1 MRHHIRKRSENTS
14 QGGNTSSSAEFLFHP
29 SRSFDTLR
37 CHGCAPAAV
46 IPKCTQAFRAAAPA
60 LSPFESLTS
69 DQRFCTS
76 EKQRRGTW
84 YRARRWTQRVHK
96 SLVDGGVSS
105 SLQDGKLLGSAYGSQ
120 APDLCY

>member
-1 MRHHIRKRSENTS
+1 MGLNVSK
-14 QGGNTSSSAEFLFHP
+14 LFAGL
-29 SRSFDTLR
+29 FGKKELR
-37 CHGCAPAAV
+37 ILMVGLDAAG
-46 IPKCTQAFRAAAPA
+46 PA